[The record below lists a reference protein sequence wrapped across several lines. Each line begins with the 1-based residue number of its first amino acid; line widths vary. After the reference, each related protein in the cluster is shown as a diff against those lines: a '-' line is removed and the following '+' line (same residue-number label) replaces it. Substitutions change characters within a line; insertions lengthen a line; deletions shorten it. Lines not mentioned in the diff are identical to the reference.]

1 MSMPITFTAPVAPAS
16 PAPAGASATSGEP
29 GALFG
34 AVLSGI
40 SADLGGSPDDD
51 REAPTEEALN
61 ALAAAGS
68 APLGGAL
75 LIGLNLPIGDGR
87 TVPGATAQLA
97 VRTPVV
103 AATPTG
109 GTGLPP
115 VLSGSATPTPFGGTV
130 PATGVAGTGIAAGGV
145 AVAGIAAG
153 GVATGGVAAGGMAAG
168 GAPATGLAGTA
179 VPGAGVA
186 GTDVS
191 GTGVAGTGVSGT
203 GVPAGGVP
211 AAPSTQDTAAPPG
224 ATAVVA
230 GAPSTRDAPTVP
242 VAGAPVLPATQ
253 AFAGA
258 AAAAALT
265 GTLAGSV
272 AGATAA
278 GTTPAPGVPK
288 VAATDPVTRVA
299 TGPPGAAS
307 STVDTGAGSPVET
320 TTRSRHAFGD
330 NAAGPDGGDGALPRG
345 PEAGWAPTLAA
356 ARADSA
362 APTAPAAPGQPPA
375 PQLPPAAQ
383 LALRLAPLRA
393 GPDGTH
399 QLTILLHPAELGAVS
414 VVATVKGDQ
423 LSVQLTG
430 ATEVG
435 RDALRAALPEL
446 ERDLRD
452 GGFATLTLNVRD
464 APPPDPRPA
473 WATPTAPQ
481 PAQPAQP
488 AQAAQPAQPT
498 QVAPG
503 AAAVTPTATDFA
515 TNGTAT
521 TTTGAKTDGQPIGQ
535 VLQPDGSGPIRRD
548 DSTGQ
553 YSAAGAVAATH
564 QSSGAQS
571 GGAGAGNSA
580 GQQQLS
586 AQLNLGQ
593 PGGQPGQQPNQP
605 GFTGGR
611 HPGPAPDNGAGTQA
625 GHPAPGEPDPP
636 ATGNRPANR
645 AGVRSVDLRV

>member
-40 SADLGGSPDDD
+40 SAGTSGDTGGRPDDD
-51 REAPTEEALN
+51 RAEAVLDAS
-61 ALAAAGS
+61 AAAGS

-87 TVPGATAQLA
+87 AVPGATTQTA
-97 VRTPVV
+97 VRAPVV
-103 AATPTG
+103 ATTPTG
-109 GTGLPP
+109 GTGVPP
-115 VLSGSATPTPFGGTV
+115 ALSGSATPAPFGGAV
-130 PATGVAGTGIAAGGV
+130 PATGAF
-145 AVAGIAAG
+145 
-153 GVATGGVAAGGMAAG
+153 
-168 GAPATGLAGTA
+168 
-179 VPGAGVA
+179 
-186 GTDVS
+186 
-191 GTGVAGTGVSGT
+191 GTGVAGAGIAATGALGAGTAGT
-203 GVPAGGVP
+203 GVA
-211 AAPSTQDTAAPPG
+211 AAPSTQDTAAARVAG
-224 ATAVVA
+224 ATAAVA
-230 GAPSTRDAPTVP
+230 AGTPSTQDTPTVP
-242 VAGAPVLPATQ
+242 LAGAPVLPATQ

-278 GTTPAPGVPK
+278 GTTPVPGAPK
-288 VAATDPVTRVA
+288 VAATDPVARVA
-299 TGPPGAAS
+299 TGPPGDAS
-307 STVDTGAGSPVET
+307 STVDHGTGSAVGT
-320 TTRSRHAFGD
+320 TARSRHAFGD
-330 NAAGPDGGDGALPRG
+330 TASGQNGGDGALPRG

-362 APTAPAAPGQPPA
+362 APATPAAPGQAPA

-399 QLTILLHPAELGAVS
+399 QLTILLNPEELGPVS

-452 GGFATLTLNVRD
+452 GGFATLNLNVRD
-464 APPPDPRPA
+464 TPQPDPRPA
-473 WATPTAPQ
+473 WATPAAT
-481 PAQPAQP
+481 QP
-488 AQAAQPAQPT
+488 AQAAQAAQPT
-498 QVAPG
+498 QPTQAAPG

-515 TNGTAT
+515 TGGTAT

-553 YSAAGAVAATH
+553 YGAAGAVAATQ

-571 GGAGAGNSA
+571 GGANTGNGA

-611 HPGPAPDNGAGTQA
+611 HPGPVPDNGDGTQA
-625 GHPAPGEPDPP
+625 GHPAPGETDPP
-636 ATGNRPANR
+636 DAGNRPANR
-645 AGVRSVDLRV
+645 TGVRSVDLRV